1 MTGERFLADCKNAG
15 LKVKLN
21 DSGVISFIGEESR
34 IAAAQNRLKNF
45 KGLKQSVTAILRESA
60 AQEQAQGQP
69 DAQVFKPEA
78 AVSETGELESVTAC
92 KKALND
98 LTDAQKSKL
107 RNFLTACERRG
118 LYVFWEQMSNGRQ
131 RVILEQLNGEPV
143 AGDISDLFT
152 WIYGWSECALLVYL
166 GSQYGYMANGLELA
180 AKAYNC
186 DAFTAAYV
194 VSGIRRDLYLETC
207 KDWNFKPLNVPQELG
222 EPIKFKPVP
231 SDTTLRI
238 FEVENQRGERF
249 KFQVSC
255 IDEALP
261 DALIGLRVI
270 SEYDFNAGQF
280 RPPDASL
287 ITGDK
292 TD

>member
-1 MTGERFLADCKNAG
+1 M
-15 LKVKLN
+15 
-21 DSGVISFIGEESR
+21 SS
-34 IAAAQNRLKNF
+34 
-45 KGLKQSVTAILRESA
+45 AILDEKLMASVFNPKSQKRLET
-60 AQEQAQGQP
+60 EQAQARERRGEPVAKIDQTQTQ
-69 DAQVFKPEA
+69 DARA
-78 AVSETGELESVTAC
+78 ACIT
-92 KKALND
+92 ALND
-98 LTDAQKSKL
+98 LTDAQKSKI

-118 LYVFWEQMSNGRQ
+118 LYIFFEQMSNGRQ

-143 AGDISDLFT
+143 ASDISDLFT

-249 KFQVSC
+249 KFQTSC
-255 IDEALP
+255 NDKYLS
-261 DALIGLRVI
+261 DALRGLRVI

-292 TD
+292 SD

>member
-1 MTGERFLADCKNAG
+1 MNETEIFLKACKKYNVELKLVDGAIAVLGDSKHAQNARRS
-15 LKVKLN
+15 L
-21 DSGVISFIGEESR
+21 DSSKELTAGVIE
-34 IAAAQNRLKNF
+34 L
-45 KGLKQSVTAILRESA
+45 LRERA

-98 LTDAQKSKL
+98 LTDAQKFKL

-207 KDWNFKPLNVPQELG
+207 KDWNFKPEHIPPELE

-249 KFQVSC
+249 KFQTSC
-255 IDEALP
+255 NDKYLP
-261 DALIGLRVI
+261 DALKGLRVI
-270 SEYDFNAGQF
+270 SELTY
-280 RPPDASL
+280 RPTASASSH
-287 ITGDK
+287 TGDK
-292 TD
+292 SD

>member
-1 MTGERFLADCKNAG
+1 MNETEIFLKACKKYNVELKLVDGAIAVLGDSKHAQNARRS
-15 LKVKLN
+15 L
-21 DSGVISFIGEESR
+21 DSSKELTAGVIE
-34 IAAAQNRLKNF
+34 L
-45 KGLKQSVTAILRESA
+45 LRERA

-78 AVSETGELESVTAC
+78 AASETGELESVTAC

-98 LTDAQKSKL
+98 LTDAQKFKL

-207 KDWNFKPLNVPQELG
+207 KDWNFKPEHIPPELE

-249 KFQVSC
+249 KFQTSC
-255 IDEALP
+255 NDKYLP
-261 DALIGLRVI
+261 DALKGLRVI